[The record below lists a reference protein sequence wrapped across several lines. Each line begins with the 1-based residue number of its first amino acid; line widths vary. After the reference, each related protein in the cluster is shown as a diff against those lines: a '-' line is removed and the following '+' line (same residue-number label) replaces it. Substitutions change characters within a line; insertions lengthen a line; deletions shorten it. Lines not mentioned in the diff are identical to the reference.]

1 MYKEMI
7 ISIIIVITIFSVDY
21 FVQNYTKNNIELIN
35 KDLQETKQSLKEKN
49 EEKIKEKIEKT
60 ENDWKKIKNK
70 FACLIEHNEL
80 NKVEINFNS
89 SKSLATLR
97 EYDMAIN
104 KIDESIFALVH
115 INERYKLSLENI
127 F

>member
-104 KIDESIFALVH
+104 KIDETIFALVH